1 MNRIILMGRLTRDPE
16 LRQTQSGTP
25 VCSFTLAVDRRVGKD
40 QERKADFIDCVS
52 WSKAAEF
59 VKRYFAKG
67 QMMAVEGRL
76 QLRDWTDSDGHKRRN
91 AEVVTDQVYF
101 TGNKSE
107 RSTAEQDDGPVFDD
121 IRYEEDDLPY

>member
-40 QERKADFIDCVS
+40 QELKADFIDCVS
-52 WSKAAEF
+52 WNKAADF
-59 VKRYFAKG
+59 VKRYFVKG

-91 AEVVTDQVYF
+91 AEVDRSGVFHRQQVRAKR
-101 TGNKSE
+101 GGAG
-107 RSTAEQDDGPVFDD
+107 RRPRVR
-121 IRYEEDDLPY
+121 RYPGRGR

>member
-40 QERKADFIDCVS
+40 QELKADFIDCVS
-52 WSKAAEF
+52 WNKAADF
-59 VKRYFAKG
+59 VKRYFVKG

-107 RSTAEQDDGPVFDD
+107 RSAAEQDDGPVFDD
-121 IRYEEDDLPY
+121 IRDEDDDPPF